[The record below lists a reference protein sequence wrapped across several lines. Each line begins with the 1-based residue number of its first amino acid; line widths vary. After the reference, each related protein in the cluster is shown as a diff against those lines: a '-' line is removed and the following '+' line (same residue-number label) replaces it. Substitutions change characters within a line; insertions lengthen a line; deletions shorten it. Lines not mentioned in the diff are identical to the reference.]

1 MSDKRLVIR
10 GVAFNWLGRGCGFVI
25 AFVVTPILI
34 HRLGDEA
41 YGLWSMV
48 MALTSYYALAD
59 LGLRGAAVKHI
70 AQYDAQ
76 HDHDSVSSV
85 VVTSLAV
92 YGFMALVVVLV
103 VAGAAVVFPAVV
115 HNEIIDDA
123 SLGWVV
129 LLTGLGVALTLIGQV
144 FDASLAAAKRFD
156 RSNMVAVSMQI
167 LMATLMVVT
176 VTRGWGI
183 LRMAMV
189 TLAVTALNQATIC
202 VVASRTLRY
211 VNLSP
216 RRFQWSTARTLFRF
230 AILNFVQGVGRR
242 AAKSAGT
249 VIVGMMLGPAV
260 ACFYSI
266 AENLVVKTNELAQ
279 GITTVL
285 LPLASQLDAQKRRA
299 ALART
304 VLLAARVLTA
314 MSLGLAIVFILF
326 GEPLIDLWIGE
337 GYSATAY
344 PVLCVL
350 TVANILRMSTIGLR
364 DILSGMNRV
373 GFLAKAGLADLA
385 ITIVCGVLFVKTGGL
400 VGMAYAAVAAQL
412 VTSAVLI
419 PVHACR
425 SVDVPIRRF
434 LREALVPAG
443 LAALPALAAA
453 LAIRSFGPPA
463 RLSHLIIE
471 ILCVAAVSAGGTF
484 FICIDRQLRGDVF
497 RSFLAVRKS
506 PNTLGD
512 PIPDELLS
520 ESDAR

>member
-1 MSDKRLVIR
+1 MSEKRLVIR
-10 GVAFNWLGRGCGFVI
+10 GVAFNWLGRGVGFAI

-34 HRLGDEA
+34 RGLGDEA

-76 HDHDSVSSV
+76 HDQESVSGV
-85 VVTSLAV
+85 VVTALAV
-92 YGFMALVVVLV
+92 YGFMAMVVLGV
-103 VAGAAVVFPAVV
+103 VAAAAMVFPAVV
-115 HNEIIDDA
+115 QTEIIDDA

-144 FDASLAAAKRFD
+144 FDASLTAAKRFD
-156 RSNMVAVSMQI
+156 RSNMIAISMQI
-167 LMATLMVVT
+167 LLATLMIVT

-189 TLAVTALNQATIC
+189 TLAVTALNQATIFI
-202 VVASRTLRY
+202 VASWTLPY
-211 VNLSP
+211 VKLSP
-216 RRFQWSTARTLFRF
+216 RRFHWSTARTLFRF
-230 AILNFVQGVGRR
+230 SILNFVQGVGRR

-249 VIVGMMLGPAV
+249 VIVGLILGPAV
-260 ACFYSI
+260 ACFYAI
-266 AENLVVKTNELAQ
+266 AENLIVKTNELAQ

-299 ALART
+299 ALAQT

-314 MSLGLAIVFILF
+314 MSLGLAVVFILF

-337 GYSATAY
+337 GYAATAY

-350 TVANILRMSTIGLR
+350 AVANILRMSTLGLR
-364 DILSGMNRV
+364 DILLGTNRV
-373 GFLAKAGLADLA
+373 GFLAKAGLADLG
-385 ITIVCGVLFVKTGGL
+385 ITIVCGVLFIKSGGL

-419 PVHACR
+419 PVRACR
-425 SVDVPIRRF
+425 SVDIPIPRF
-434 LREALVPAG
+434 LRETLIPAG
-443 LAALPALAAA
+443 LATLPALIAA
-453 LAIRSFGPPA
+453 LTIKSFGPPA
-463 RLSHLIIE
+463 RLSHLVID
-471 ILCVAAVSAGGTF
+471 ILCVAALSAGSTF
-484 FICIDRQLRGDVF
+484 FICIDRRLRGDVF
-497 RSFLAVRKS
+497 RSFLAGPKPPKVPRE
-506 PNTLGD
+506 
-512 PIPDELLS
+512 PIAEERFSEL
-520 ESDAR
+520 